1 MKIYYLFDTLCGW
14 CYGAKPAIEAVSAQY
29 TVELVPTGLFF
40 RSGRVMDADFA
51 QYAWGNDQRIERL
64 TGQPFSTAYR
74 ENVLQGGGQFN
85 SENSL
90 LALTA
95 VREIAPEREIAV
107 LGALQTARYVDGRDN
122 ADWNVIADILQTQGL
137 GDIVPKLSDPQTEQ
151 ALLARIQFGRQLAQR
166 LGVSGVPQLVIEHD
180 DKWLVVPNQ
189 ALYGDEQALLEY
201 LGQFNDKNGV

>member
-1 MKIYYLFDTLCGW
+1 MKLYYLFDPLCGW

-29 TVELVPTGLFF
+29 AVELVPTGLFF

-74 ENVLQGGGQFN
+74 EKVLQSGGQFN
-85 SENSL
+85 SESSL

-107 LGALQTARYVDGRDN
+107 LSALQTVRYVDGRDN
-122 ADWNVIADILQTQGL
+122 ADLSVIADILQTQGL

-151 ALLARIQFGRQLAQR
+151 NLLARIQFGQQLAQR
-166 LGVSGVPQLVIEHD
+166 LGVSGVPQLVLERDGEFEVAPSHLLFEQTPNFL
-180 DKWLVVPNQ
+180 DKFLP
-189 ALYGDEQALLEY
+189 
-201 LGQFNDKNGV
+201 